1 MNRLRGQI
9 VEILSAEHLSL
20 VDVAVGPDCL
30 SAVLLAS
37 LDEEPLLRV
46 GQQVDLCFKETE
58 LGLAK
63 GLQGRISLRNR
74 LPVRVEEIRRGV
86 VLSEIW
92 LDYRGQVLRS
102 VITSRSA
109 ERLELRPGDLL
120 EALIKANEVA
130 VLEDGH
136 AF

>member
-9 VEILSAEHLSL
+9 TAILSSEDLAL
-20 VDVAVGPDCL
+20 VDVAVGPDSL
-30 SAVLLAS
+30 SAVLLVS
-37 LDEEPLLRV
+37 LEEEPLLQV
-46 GQQVDLCFKETE
+46 GQRVDLCFKETE

-63 GLQGRISLRNR
+63 NLQGSISLRNR

-86 VLSEIW
+86 VLSEIR
-92 LDYRGQVLRS
+92 LDYCGQLLRS
-102 VITSRSA
+102 VITSRSVD
-109 ERLELRPGDLL
+109 RLALRPGDWL

-130 VLEDGH
+130 ILEDGR

>member
-1 MNRLRGQI
+1 MNRVRGEI

-20 VDVAVGPDCL
+20 VDVAVGPDRL

-58 LGLAK
+58 VGLSK
-63 GLQGRISLRNR
+63 DLQGRISLRNR
-74 LPVRVEEIRRGV
+74 LPVKVEEIRRGV
-86 VLSEIW
+86 ILSEIW

-120 EALIKANEVA
+120 EALIKSNEVA
-130 VLEDGH
+130 ILEDGH